1 MVLSLVASSGRPDTT
16 LMIIDVRRA
25 FFYAPATRRIFV
37 ELPEEDWQPGD
48 EAMCGLLHQSLYG
61 TRDAAQNWE
70 IELGNF
76 MEGLGFTRGRASRC
90 LYHHKETGMAAAVHG
105 TRCHDCWD

>member
-37 ELPEEDWQPGD
+37 DLPEEDWQPGD
-48 EAMCGLLHQSLYG
+48 ETMCGLLRQSLYG

-76 MEGLGFTRGRASRC
+76 MEGLGVHERTGQSVSLPPQRYRHGGGGARG
-90 LYHHKETGMAAAVHG
+90 
-105 TRCHDCWD
+105 RCHDCRD